1 MQVSYSRISTHEKC
15 PYQFKLRYREGLETI
30 FNCDPQN
37 ALVLGHALHTGIEKT
52 TADAVKEYYSAYPV
66 IKDEHVTEAMKLEYL
81 IPRVKVV
88 LPEGEHEVKIE
99 TDDFVGYID
108 LLAPVQLTAEE
119 RDDICRECGKE
130 CEYESSGQCPYG
142 KYTGYCDI
150 YDFKYSNN
158 VNGYME
164 SAQLHLYKYF
174 FELTNPGKR
183 IRNLYFVFIPKCQL
197 KQKVKNKTNKRD
209 ETLYEFRKRC
219 MEDLE
224 SKEIRIEQVGYQPN
238 KVIEYLIA
246 TKHCIEDSEYIKNPT
261 RLCDWC
267 EFKDYCQKG
276 IDYMILPENKRRE
289 RVVNT
294 APDMWIYADS
304 YVGKSTFIDQLD
316 DLIFANTDGNIE
328 NITSPVV
335 RIRNEKEGRMTKLAW
350 EVFLDFVA
358 ELEKKENDFKV
369 VALDLVE
376 DLYEYCRLYM
386 YDKLGVEHEQDAGF
400 GKGWDMVRTEFC
412 STIKRLKNLGYR
424 IIYISKELKTEINL
438 KNGAK
443 ITSYA
448 PNLPDK
454 VANILA
460 GTVTLTV
467 RAFMNNRGRFLQ
479 LAKEEN
485 IFGGGRFNFVNDIC
499 PLDMKAFVK
508 ELTLAQNGASTEPQ
522 KSSDNTSNKTNQ
534 PAEEKPTENDSE
546 ASAEKPGVEEETNGD
561 PTGEGIQMNDDM
573 PPVAEEV
580 PKRRIRKKRDE

>member
-66 IKDEHVTEAMKLEYL
+66 IKDAHVTEAMKLEYL
-81 IPRVKVV
+81 IPKVKAV

-99 TDDFVGYID
+99 TDDFIGFID
-108 LLAPVQLTAEE
+108 LLAPVDGTIHYDEVGNIDSFE
-119 RDDICRECGKE
+119 TDV
-130 CEYESSGQCPYG
+130 Y
-142 KYTGYCDI
+142 DI

-158 VNGYME
+158 VGNYME

-174 FELTNPGKR
+174 FEFTNPGKR

-197 KQKVKNKTNKRD
+197 RQKTKNKTNPRD

-219 MEDLE
+219 IEDLE
-224 SKEIRIEQVGYQPN
+224 SKEIRIEHVKYDPN

-246 TKHCIEDSEYIKNPT
+246 TKHCIEDSEHSKNPT

-289 RVVNT
+289 KVVNT

-304 YVGKSTFIDQLD
+304 YVGKSTFIDQID
-316 DLIFANTDGNIE
+316 DLIFANTDGNTE

-358 ELEKKENDFKV
+358 ELEKKENDFKA

-376 DLYEYCRLYM
+376 DLYEHCRLYM

-424 IIYISKELKTEINL
+424 IIYISKEIKTEINL

-485 IFGGGRFNFVNDIC
+485 IFGGGRFNFADDIC
-499 PLDMKAFVK
+499 PLDMKAFVN
-508 ELTLAQNGASTEPQ
+508 ELRLAQNEPVEAS
-522 KSSDNTSNKTNQ
+522 SKTNQ
-534 PAEEKPTENDSE
+534 PAEENAIQSDSE
-546 ASAEKPGVEEETNGD
+546 ASERAETEDTQKTPDDVPAEKPA
-561 PTGEGIQMNDDM
+561 
-573 PPVAEEV
+573 AEEA
-580 PKRRIRKKRDE
+580 PKRRTRKKREE

>member
-15 PYQFKLRYREGLETI
+15 PFQFKLRYRDGLETI

-37 ALVLGHALHTGIEKT
+37 ALVLGHALHTGIEKDVQ
-52 TADAVKEYYSAYPV
+52 DAIDEYYSAYP
-66 IKDEHVTEAMKLEYL
+66 IIDDRHVTEAMKLEYL
-81 IPRVKVV
+81 IPKVKAI
-88 LPEGEHEVKIE
+88 LPEGQHEVKIE

-108 LLAPVQLTAEE
+108 LLVLADKGLWLDAP
-119 RDDICRECGKE
+119 DGPMKCD
-130 CEYESSGQCPYG
+130 YY
-142 KYTGYCDI
+142 DI

-197 KQKVKNKTNKRD
+197 KQKYKNKTNPRD
-209 ETLYEFRKRC
+209 ETIYEFRKRC
-219 MEDLE
+219 LEDLE
-224 SKEIRIEQVGYQPN
+224 QKEIRMEQVQYEPN
-238 KVIEYLIA
+238 KVIEYLLA
-246 TKHCIEDSEYIKNPT
+246 TKHCVEDTEYIKQPS

-267 EFKDYCQKG
+267 EYQLYCQKG
-276 IDYMILPENKRRE
+276 IDYMNLPKNERRE
-289 RVVNT
+289 KALDT

-304 YVGKSTFIDQLD
+304 YVGKSTFVDQID
-316 DLIFANTDGNIE
+316 DLIFANTDGNTE
-328 NITSPVV
+328 NTTSPVV
-335 RIRNEKEGRMTKLAW
+335 RIKDEITTTGRMTNKKFAW
-350 EVFLDFVA
+350 EVFLEFVE
-358 ELEKKENDFKV
+358 ELEKKENDFKA
-369 VALDLVE
+369 VALDLIE
-376 DLYEYCRLYM
+376 DLYEHCRLYM
-386 YDKLGVEHEQDAGF
+386 YDKLGIEHEQDAGF
-400 GKGWDMVRTEFC
+400 GKGWDMVRTEFL

-454 VANILA
+454 VANVLA

-485 IFGGGRFNFVNDIC
+485 IFGGGRFSFVNDTC
-499 PLDMKAFVK
+499 PLDMNAFVE
-508 ELTLAQNGASTEPQ
+508 ELKLAQ
-522 KSSDNTSNKTNQ
+522 SDSRQNAPKRAEEVTNQ
-534 PAEEKPTENDSE
+534 PAEENAIQSESAAPMSESKSE
-546 ASAEKPGVEEETNGD
+546 A
-561 PTGEGIQMNDDM
+561 Q
-573 PPVAEEV
+573 AEEA
-580 PKRRIRKKRDE
+580 PKKRTRKKRDA